1 MLFQGVSA
9 DKEAV
14 SLAQSMDVHV
24 VDIWLEKADIF
35 VSMGLYQPA
44 RQFLAEAHRVSVV
57 SVGRWL
63 G

>member
-1 MLFQGVSA
+1 M

-14 SLAQSMDVHV
+14 SFAQSMDVN
-24 VDIWLEKADIF
+24 IWLEKADIF

-44 RQFLAEAHRVSVV
+44 RQFLAEAHRLSVV
-57 SVGRWL
+57 SVGCQL

>member
-1 MLFQGVSA
+1 MLFQDVSV

-14 SLAQSMDVHV
+14 SLAQSMDVN
-24 VDIWLEKADIF
+24 IWLEKADIF